1 MFLIYG
7 NPLIGGWIE
16 KMIEKQNP
24 VQDQLNLAACVVHKL
39 AAGEPYTR
47 ETFRACYFETLPE
60 GTTESVK
67 ISEMWID
74 VLWGRLKTVSPSKL
88 VTAYRSKIRFTDL
101 IYEVWGKAV

>member
-1 MFLIYG
+1 
-7 NPLIGGWIE
+7 
-16 KMIEKQNP
+16 MIQEQNP
-24 VQDQLNLAACVVHKL
+24 AEDQLNLAACVVRKL

-60 GTTESVK
+60 GTIESVK
-67 ISEMWID
+67 ISEMWIE

-88 VTAYRSKIRFTDL
+88 VTAYKNKSQFTDL